1 MTNLSLW
8 TYTSALNPDLLPDL
22 DAREYEIAVA
32 IARVTEERRVEEK
45 MKEERDE
52 PDGGTPL
59 GLLNMKFSR
68 ADALGW
74 DVIIQ
79 DFDLVRA
86 IAEVTDGSMTEIV
99 RVARDKCRP
108 RHWRSLMWFSFNVEL
123 LDPQRAAPNTDLIE
137 AARLAQRAI
146 EARVRKENAASGG
159 FARSQKYADA
169 KQWVQDEW
177 REGRDDYQDNKS
189 AFAREY
195 VDLVSKKFDLNV
207 NARTITESWLRD
219 IR

>member
-8 TYTSALNPDLLPDL
+8 TYTAALNPDLLPDL
-22 DAREYEIAVA
+22 DAREYEIAIA
-32 IARVTEERRVEEK
+32 IACVTEEVRKKESQ
-45 MKEERDE
+45 KEEQV
-52 PDGGTPL
+52 GGTEV
-59 GLLNMKFSR
+59 GLLGMRFNT
-68 ADALGW
+68 AEWLGW

-79 DFDLVRA
+79 DFEVVKA
-86 IAEVTDGSMTEIV
+86 IAASADASMSEVV

-123 LDPQRAAPNTDLIE
+123 LDPQRATPNSDLIE

-159 FARSQKYADA
+159 FARSQKYAEA

-177 REGRDDYQDNKS
+177 REGRGDYQDNKS

-195 VDLVSKKFDLNV
+195 VDLVSKKFDLSV

-219 IR
+219 MR

>member
-8 TYTSALNPDLLPDL
+8 TYTAALNPDLLPDL
-22 DAREYEIAVA
+22 EAREYEIAIA
-32 IARVTEERRVEEK
+32 IARVTEEVREK
-45 MKEERDE
+45 ESQKEEQA
-52 PDGGTPL
+52 GGTEM
-59 GLLNMKFSR
+59 GLLGMRSNT
-68 ADALGW
+68 AEWLGW
-74 DVIIQ
+74 DLIIQ
-79 DFDLVRA
+79 DFEVVKA
-86 IAEVTDGSMTEIV
+86 IAASAEASMSEVV

-108 RHWRSLMWFSFNVEL
+108 RRWRSLMWFSFNVEL
-123 LDPQRAAPNTDLIE
+123 LDPQRATPNSDLID

-195 VDLVSKKFDLNV
+195 VDLVSKKFDLSV

>member
-8 TYTSALNPDLLPDL
+8 TYTAALNPDLLPDL
-22 DAREYEIAVA
+22 DAREYEIAIA
-32 IARVTEERRVEEK
+32 IARVTEEVREK
-45 MKEERDE
+45 ESYKEELA
-52 PDGGTPL
+52 GGTEM
-59 GLLNMKFSR
+59 GLLGMRFNTAEWR
-68 ADALGW
+68 GW

-79 DFDLVRA
+79 DFEVVKA
-86 IAEVTDGSMTEIV
+86 IALSAEASMSEVV

-123 LDPQRAAPNTDLIE
+123 LDPQKATPNSDLIE
-137 AARLAQRAI
+137 AAKLAQRAI

-169 KQWVQDEW
+169 KRWVQDEW
-177 REGRDDYQDNKS
+177 REGRDDYQGNKS

-195 VDLVSKKFDLNV
+195 VDLVNKKFDLKV
-207 NARTITESWLRD
+207 DARTITESWLRG
-219 IR
+219 IQ